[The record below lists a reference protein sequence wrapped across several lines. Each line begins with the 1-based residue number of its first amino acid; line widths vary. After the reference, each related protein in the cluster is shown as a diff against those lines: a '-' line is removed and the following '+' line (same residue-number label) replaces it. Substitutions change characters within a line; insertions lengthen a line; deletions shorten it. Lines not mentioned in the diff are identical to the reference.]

1 MTDATTLGFSV
12 FGMIAVGIIG
22 LALLYLV
29 VTNWKNIFPSIKFA
43 FEYPFSFI
51 YNLFEN
57 NSPMIASENCSLYP
71 SSLPVS
77 RVPSIY
83 VAHIAFFFGFLF
95 TNAYIIYNLTSQQ
108 NADQTKID
116 NRKSRSLM
124 TMIVLAIV
132 YFAIVIIRYNVT
144 GCESLLGIIFTT
156 VIFGSLGV
164 GIYKLAEYCGA
175 RNADIL
181 GIASSIY
188 DTNVNGSG
196 TVPVVCSATH

>member
-22 LALLYLV
+22 LALLYLL
-29 VTNWKNIFPSIKFA
+29 VTNWKNIFPSIKFV
-43 FEYPFSFI
+43 FEYPFSFV
-51 YNLFEN
+51 YSLFEN
-57 NSPMIASENCSLYP
+57 NSPIIASDNCSIYP
-71 SSLPVS
+71 SSSPVS

-83 VAHIAFFFGFLF
+83 IAHIAFFFGFLF
-95 TNAYIIYNLTSQQ
+95 TNAYIVYNLNSQPNAEQ
-108 NADQTKID
+108 NQID

-132 YFAIVIIRYNVT
+132 YFAIIIIRYNVT
-144 GCESLLGIIFTT
+144 GCESLLGTFFTT

-188 DTNVNGSG
+188 DNKIN
-196 TVPVVCSATH
+196 VPVVCNSS

>member
-1 MTDATTLGFSV
+1 MADATTLGFSV

-22 LALLYLV
+22 LAVLYLLF
-29 VTNWKNIFPSIKFA
+29 TNWKNIYPSIKFV

-51 YNLFEN
+51 YSLFEN
-57 NSPMIASENCSLYP
+57 NSPIIGSDNCSLY
-71 SSLPVS
+71 SSTNSIIS

-83 VAHIAFFFGFLF
+83 IAHIAFFFGFLF
-95 TNAYIIYNLTSQQ
+95 TNAYTVYNLNSQTG
-108 NADQTKID
+108 ADQHQID

-124 TMIVLAIV
+124 TMIVLAII
-132 YFAIVIIRYNVT
+132 YLAIVLIRYNVT
-144 GCESLLGIIFTT
+144 GCESLLGILFTT
-156 VIFGSLGV
+156 TVFSSLGL

-188 DTNVNGSG
+188 DTNVN
-196 TVPVVCSATH
+196 VPVVCNSN